1 MFGTNFKRTIIFGGT
16 LTKTIME
23 QNQIEIYFRTSKA
36 KEMKKQELE
45 ILANNLFTALKQTRA
60 LIEVKSF

>member
-1 MFGTNFKRTIIFGGT
+1 
-16 LTKTIME
+16 ME

-45 ILANNLFTALKQTRA
+45 ILENNLFTALKQTRA